1 MRLQVLMPQIGKLI
15 PYEYEQIKTPMY
27 EDIIEEQLSY
37 GRAQNSP
44 YFLQISGIPGAGKSA
59 FSRHHKDKDALYI
72 SFDKIMEQLPDYQ
85 KDLEQY
91 GSVEAFNRWE
101 IPARVI
107 GYEILRRAVERNI
120 NIKLEHSG
128 VNEAHIEL
136 LKNLKE
142 LGFKTEVD
150 FILCREDIAYQ
161 RALERE
167 QRTKRH
173 TPKSLIEERSAK
185 VKEYLPKYKSIAD
198 TLNVYDSSHNH
209 FNKINF

>member
-85 KDLEQY
+85 NLC
-91 GSVEAFNRWE
+91 
-101 IPARVI
+101 I
-107 GYEILRRAVERNI
+107 G
-120 NIKLEHSG
+120 H
-128 VNEAHIEL
+128 
-136 LKNLKE
+136 
-142 LGFKTEVD
+142 
-150 FILCREDIAYQ
+150 LCLCDVCDR
-161 RALERE
+161 L
-167 QRTKRH
+167 
-173 TPKSLIEERSAK
+173 
-185 VKEYLPKYKSIAD
+185 
-198 TLNVYDSSHNH
+198 
-209 FNKINF
+209 